1 MYLFIIFKIKKI
13 TQFQKNLISK
23 NIISNRERERVSER
37 RSLSYR
43 TVIIKIT
50 K

>member
-23 NIISNRERERVSER
+23 ISYRIERERASAG
-37 RSLSYR
+37 LYH
-43 TVIIKIT
+43 IGLL
-50 K
+50 